1 MILNNLKLVNK
12 AFELLKEEEEKINY
26 YYEPRFYNKNKKWK
40 RHLNYF
46 ELKRDFINDIIDYG
60 FCPFIEI
67 TCEEQMKN
75 KNILKF
81 YKERNRDY
89 TQHIKKLNYF
99 IKNKKLFLKKSDDKS
114 NSCQTIKNNNLN
126 NIKRPKISEYKNK
139 TNLFCLYNSMNGI
152 SINKKKRN
160 LSTILNNKKINENE
174 KTKIVKFSRNDI
186 FDYSKMKKEK
196 LLENELNTSFSYE
209 SEDRYRI
216 NDDYSLINNN
226 PKKNDNSNVKKYK
239 KSINNKRKFLF
250 YNFKIKSNSHIIKS
264 TLEKNLKNIKP
275 IKKKIKI
282 KKNLMKD
289 TSNSTNFGG
298 KNGFENLTIAKN
310 GSSNGHNIR
319 NNQRATSMGQLEKES
334 GGIFKNSVKYDCLAK
349 KYSYL

>member
-75 KNILKF
+75 KNIMKF

-99 IKNKKLFLKKSDDKS
+99 IKNKNLFSKKSVNKS
-114 NSCQTIKNNNLN
+114 ISCQTIKNNNLN
-126 NIKRPKISEYKNK
+126 NIKIPKISEYKNQP
-139 TNLFCLYNSMNGI
+139 NLFCLYNSMNGT
-152 SINKKKRN
+152 INKKKRN
-160 LSTILNNKKINENE
+160 LSAILNNKKIKENE
-174 KTKIVKFSRNDI
+174 KTKIVKFSRNEI
-186 FDYSKMKKEK
+186 FDYSKIKKEK
-196 LLENELNTSFSYE
+196 LLENELNKSFSYE

-216 NDDYSLINNN
+216 NDDYSLMNKNM
-226 PKKNDNSNVKKYK
+226 KKNDNSNGKKYIK
-239 KSINNKRKFLF
+239 PINNKRKCLL
-250 YNFKIKSNSHIIKS
+250 YNFKIKSNSHILKS
-264 TLEKNLKNIKP
+264 TLEKNLKNIRP
-275 IKKKIKI
+275 IKKIIKI
-282 KKNLMKD
+282 KKNLIKD

-298 KNGFENLTIAKN
+298 KNGFEHLTIAK
-310 GSSNGHNIR
+310 SDSNNCHNIKS
-319 NNQRATSMGQLEKES
+319 NQKATSIDQLENES
-334 GGIFKNSVKYDCLAK
+334 GGLFKNAVKYDCLAK